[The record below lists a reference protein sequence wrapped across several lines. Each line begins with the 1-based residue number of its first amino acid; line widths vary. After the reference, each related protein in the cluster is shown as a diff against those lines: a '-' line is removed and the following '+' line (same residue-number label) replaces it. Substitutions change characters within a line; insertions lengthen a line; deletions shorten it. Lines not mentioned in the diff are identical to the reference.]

1 MNANITKVQP
11 LIEKA
16 FVEAIDQ
23 LTKEESA
30 NLVSDFYVQVDAE
43 TGELQIYDD
52 AERLMNKVVI
62 FDWVNSPE
70 EEDAFNK
77 KVAAAI
83 KAVLTILSTKNAFDS
98 TRLVKPFSVSLTDE
112 DFVVIEELIF
122 IDDDMLLFDDPL
134 LKDLDTYL
142 DNFLYNLLADV
153 EETPYL
159 CN

>member
-43 TGELQIYDD
+43 TGEFQIYDD

-112 DFVVIEELIF
+112 DFVVIEELLF
-122 IDDDMLLFDDPL
+122 IDDDMLLLDDPL
-134 LKDLDTYL
+134 LKDLDTDL
-142 DNFLYNLLADV
+142 DNFLANLLADV
-153 EETPYL
+153 E
-159 CN
+159 

>member
-43 TGELQIYDD
+43 TGEFQIYDD

-112 DFVVIEELIF
+112 DFVVIEELLF
-122 IDDDMLLFDDPL
+122 IDDDMLLLDDPL
-134 LKDLDTYL
+134 LKDLDADL
-142 DNFLYNLLADV
+142 DNFLANLLADV
-153 EETPYL
+153 E
-159 CN
+159 

>member
-30 NLVSDFYVQVDAE
+30 NLVSDLYVQVDAE

-112 DFVVIEELIF
+112 DFVVIEELLF
-122 IDDDMLLFDDPL
+122 IDDDMLLLDDPL
-134 LKDLDTYL
+134 LKDLDTDL
-142 DNFLYNLLADV
+142 DNFLANLLADV
-153 EETPYL
+153 E
-159 CN
+159 